1 DQPVWPGTGSNDA
14 SSKMIRRD
22 LADARKLW
30 LNSIEDEARR
40 SDAEKSDFLAYQDA
54 DGRFLDFHGLR
65 HTYVTMVGK
74 AEGISPKEHQDLARH
89 STCALTGRYTHT
101 RVYDLAAA
109 VRSLPI
115 PTGLSDDET
124 ESLAA
129 TGTDGKNLSPNLG
142 PQRVISGDFQRQT
155 EISTVHG
162 Q

>member
-1 DQPVWPGTGSNDA
+1 
-14 SSKMIRRD
+14 
-22 LADARKLW
+22 
-30 LNSIEDEARR
+30 
-40 SDAEKSDFLAYQDA
+40 
-54 DGRFLDFHGLR
+54 
-65 HTYVTMVGK
+65 K

-162 Q
+162 QRMKNPGKQRISAAFRGNSNDTPKVEAAGIEPASC